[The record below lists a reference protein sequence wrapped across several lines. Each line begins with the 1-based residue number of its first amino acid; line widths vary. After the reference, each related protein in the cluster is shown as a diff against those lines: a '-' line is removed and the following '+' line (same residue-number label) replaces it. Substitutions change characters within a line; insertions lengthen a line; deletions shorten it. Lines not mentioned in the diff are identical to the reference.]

1 MKKINN
7 LINLLIVLTHL
18 FFFKIFLKIFN
29 LNLCILISKKKIF
42 GIYINRKSLVQIL
55 DKNFNNFPKFT
66 CLIKC
71 LTFKRL
77 VRNSENYKC
86 CIGIK
91 NQNKNFESHA
101 WIEFKGKKILN
112 ILPDIDQFKVIHS
125 YE

>member
-1 MKKINN
+1 M
-7 LINLLIVLTHL
+7 IVLTHL

-55 DKNFNNFPKFT
+55 DKNF
-66 CLIKC
+66 
-71 LTFKRL
+71 
-77 VRNSENYKC
+77 
-86 CIGIK
+86 
-91 NQNKNFESHA
+91 ESHA